1 MPIQYQAITWTNA
14 DPQEQHQ
21 WNLNQNNLNLVRKK
35 NAFEDAVGK
44 MLYIVVFL
52 NEMIGAWKYVKNMV
66 VDAQA
71 PCVARSSA
79 SLLLAMK
86 DYQVISKEEF

>member
-1 MPIQYQAITWTNA
+1 
-14 DPQEQHQ
+14 
-21 WNLNQNNLNLVRKK
+21 
-35 NAFEDAVGK
+35 

-86 DYQVISKEEF
+86 DYQVICKEEF